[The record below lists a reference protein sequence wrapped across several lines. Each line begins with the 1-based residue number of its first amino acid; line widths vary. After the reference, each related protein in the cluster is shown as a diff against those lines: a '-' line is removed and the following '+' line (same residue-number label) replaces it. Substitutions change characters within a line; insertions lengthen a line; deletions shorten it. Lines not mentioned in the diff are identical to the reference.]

1 MTILERIEEKK
12 EEFVGLRRRIHEYPE
27 LSMQEIETTKLVR
40 EYLDHLR
47 IENYPNGNQTG
58 AVAILKG
65 AKPGPVIGLRADMDA
80 LKLTENTNLPF
91 ASKNAGVCHACG
103 HDLHTAVLLGTAC
116 LLKDYQPEL
125 CGTVKFLFQP
135 AEEGYGGA
143 KSMIA
148 NGALENPCLDYILAC
163 HTWPEMPAGTIGVRK
178 RSDAWGIR
186 FV

>member
-1 MTILERIEEKK
+1 
-12 EEFVGLRRRIHEYPE
+12 
-27 LSMQEIETTKLVR
+27 MQEIETTKLVR

-116 LLKDYQPEL
+116 LLKDYQP
-125 CGTVKFLFQP
+125 
-135 AEEGYGGA
+135 
-143 KSMIA
+143 
-148 NGALENPCLDYILAC
+148 
-163 HTWPEMPAGTIGVRK
+163 
-178 RSDAWGIR
+178 
-186 FV
+186 